1 MLFFPVY
8 NESDPRP
15 LFGLPL
21 TAACTLLPIS
31 YPPNPL
37 PCPPKLFRI
46 NTCKSVSK
54 QTALTHFRMNT
65 YEKQRGEGAP
75 PTFPSRNA
83 RKHFAHPL
91 FFSTTCAM
99 PLSQLVYFGNDPF
112 SWGVYPPPSILFST
126 LSLRE
131 SAQNAHFCAPTPLFV
146 TVAQKQR
153 GGGHQSPSKLQ
164 LMLSCWPQGGFSNV
178 SK

>member
-31 YPPNPL
+31 CPPNPL

-46 NTCKSVSK
+46 STCKSVSK
-54 QTALTHFRMNT
+54 QTTLTPFRMNT
-65 YEKQRGEGAP
+65 YEKHRGEGAP

-99 PLSQLVYFGNDPF
+99 PLSQLLCFDNDPF
-112 SWGVYPPPSILFST
+112 SWGVYPPSLHFIFHSLAARERTKCAFLRTNSFVCHSCAKTAGRGASISF
-126 LSLRE
+126 
-131 SAQNAHFCAPTPLFV
+131 QAPTYAIVL
-146 TVAQKQR
+146 AAR
-153 GGGHQSPSKLQ
+153 GVFQCQ
-164 LMLSCWPQGGFSNV
+164 
-178 SK
+178 

>member
-21 TAACTLLPIS
+21 TADCTLFPFS
-31 YPPNPL
+31 YSPNPL
-37 PCPPKLFRI
+37 PCPPKIFKI

-54 QTALTHFRMNT
+54 QTTLTPIRMNT
-65 YEKQRGEGAP
+65 YEKHRGEGAP

-99 PLSQLVYFGNDPF
+99 PFSQPLSFDNHPF
-112 SWGVYPPPSILFST
+112 SWGVYPPQRRTPAPRAI
-126 LSLRE
+126 SLAVNMAL
-131 SAQNAHFCAPTPLFV
+131 AQ
-146 TVAQKQR
+146 TVAAAWP
-153 GGGHQSPSKLQ
+153 SPAALH
-164 LMLSCWPQGGFSNV
+164 LTTHAPARTPDRAY
-178 SK
+178 